1 MMRKYG
7 AVMRKC
13 VLSSL
18 VALCLLASCS
28 QTKSPTAQQEAMSQ
42 WNYAR
47 AAVLVGLSQDQY
59 QNGNFDKSRSTL
71 DEAIK
76 LEPDSAAAHV
86 LSAKL
91 YIENGQLEL
100 AERELTVARQADPK
114 CAEADYLSG
123 VVYQRWQQPEKA
135 LVFYQDACDKAPA
148 ELAYVMAR
156 AEMLVAMDRP
166 DEALALL
173 QAKINYFEH
182 SGAIRDEVGL
192 LLVQKGNYP
201 QAIEMFRRASI
212 LSPDDLTIREHL
224 ATALFDG
231 RQYAESAGILAGLLA
246 EPKYDHRPELL
257 MMLGECQL
265 QTDNAGDAAQSFQQ
279 ASDMQADSAAA
290 WLGLARAEVQLGNTR
305 RAEYALNHC
314 LAISDENAQAYLL
327 LGYLH
332 LRQSRFSESRD
343 DFAHASRL
351 DPADTESLCMFG
363 LALDKLGQ
371 TRDAAACYQKALKIH
386 PDDELASRLLARLDQ
401 GQ

>member
-1 MMRKYG
+1 MPKHG
-7 AVMRKC
+7 EVMRKSFLSILAAFC
-13 VLSSL
+13 V
-18 VALCLLASCS
+18 LASCS
-28 QTKSPTAQQEAMSQ
+28 QTKSPTAQQQAMLQ
-42 WNYAR
+42 WNDAR
-47 AAVLVGLSQDQY
+47 ATVLVGLAEDQY
-59 QNGNFDKSRSTL
+59 QNGNFDKSRGTL

-76 LEPDSAAAHV
+76 LEPDSATAHV

-123 VVYQRWQQPEKA
+123 VVYQRWQQPERA
-135 LVFYQDACDKAPA
+135 LVFYQNACDKAPA

-156 AEMLVAMDRP
+156 AEMLVAMDRR

-182 SGAIRDEVGL
+182 SGVIRDEAGL
-192 LLVQKGNYP
+192 LLVQSGNYP

-212 LSPDDLTIREHL
+212 LAPDDLTIREHL
-224 ATALFDG
+224 ASGLFYG
-231 RQYAESAGILAGLLA
+231 RQYAESAMILSELLTHQ
-246 EPKYDHRPELL
+246 KYDHRPELL

-265 QTDNAGDAAQSFQQ
+265 QTGKAGDAAQSFQQ
-279 ASDMQADSAAA
+279 ASDMEPDSSVA
-290 WLGLARAEVQLGNTR
+290 WLGLARAQVQLGSVR
-305 RAEYALNHC
+305 RGEYALNHC
-314 LAISDENAQAYLL
+314 LAISDDNAQAHLL

-332 LRQSRFSESRD
+332 LRESRFSDARD
-343 DFAHASRL
+343 DFARASGL
-351 DPADTESLCMFG
+351 DPADTVSLCMFG

-371 TRDAAACYQKALKIH
+371 VRDAAACYEKALKIR
-386 PDDELASRLLARLDQ
+386 PDDEMALRLLARLDQ